1 MDKEAEILAYFK
13 INNNDY
19 SNIVNSLKVKKAA
32 NYTSQTNAAGDAVI
46 DYINSKRVIEVGIIP
61 LDANKMLALQQDIA
75 AFGVSVSFLD
85 PNTNTLAE
93 NVACIIPDTE
103 PEYYTIQVNKVSFK
117 AFSLTF
123 TEL

>member
-1 MDKEAEILAYFK
+1 MAYFK

-19 SNIVNSLKVKKAA
+19 SSIVNSLKVKKTA
-32 NYTSQTNAAGDAVI
+32 NYNSQTNAAGDTVI
-46 DYINSKRVIEVGIIP
+46 DYVNSKRAIEVGIIP

-75 AFGVSVSFLD
+75 AFSVSVSFLD

-93 NVACIIPDTE
+93 NVACIIPNTE

-117 AFSLTF
+117 AFTLTF

>member
-1 MDKEAEILAYFK
+1 M
-13 INNNDY
+13 
-19 SNIVNSLKVKKAA
+19 
-32 NYTSQTNAAGDAVI
+32 
-46 DYINSKRVIEVGIIP
+46 GIIP

-93 NVACIIPDTE
+93 NVACFIADTE
-103 PEYYTIQVNKVSFK
+103 PEYYTIQINKVSFK